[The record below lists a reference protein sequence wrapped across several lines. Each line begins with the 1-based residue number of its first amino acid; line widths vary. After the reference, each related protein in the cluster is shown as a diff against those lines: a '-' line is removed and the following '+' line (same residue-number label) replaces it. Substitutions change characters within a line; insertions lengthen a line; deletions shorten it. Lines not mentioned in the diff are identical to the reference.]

1 VDSFIS
7 RRLLLHEEVIMTTAL
22 LEKKLTEDAKK
33 QAAEEEE
40 IFGPALMG
48 NLLTDMWRF
57 AEEMEPFPA
66 GFGLRRRPLLRN
78 LLRTPVAAPWTP
90 TMEVFFDKGVFV
102 VRAELPGIDKEAVK
116 IEIVKGL
123 LTIQGERKYE
133 KEVAKKGYFTTECT
147 YGTFYRQIPIPEEA
161 KIGEAKAAFK
171 NGVLEVT
178 IPAPALEK
186 EVPRQLEIK

>member
-1 VDSFIS
+1 
-7 RRLLLHEEVIMTTAL
+7 MTTAL

-33 QAAEEEE
+33 QVAEEQEF
-40 IFGPALMG
+40 FGPTLMR
-48 NLLTDMWRF
+48 NLLGEMWPF
-57 AEEMEPFPA
+57 AEEMDPFFA
-66 GFGLRRRPLLRN
+66 GLGLRRRPLVRS

-90 TMEVFFDKGVFV
+90 TMEIFFDNGTFV
-102 VRAELPGIDKEAVK
+102 VRAELPGVDKNAVK
-116 IEIVKGL
+116 VEIVKGA

-161 KIGEAKAAFK
+161 KIAEAKAEFK

-186 EVPRQLEIK
+186 NVPRQLEIK

>member
-1 VDSFIS
+1 
-7 RRLLLHEEVIMTTAL
+7 MTTAL
-22 LEKKLTEDAKK
+22 LEKKLTEDARK
-33 QAAEEEE
+33 QTVEEEE
-40 IFGPALMG
+40 YFGPALMR
-48 NLLTDMWRF
+48 NLIGDMWPF
-57 AEEMEPFPA
+57 AEEMPFLG
-66 GFGLRRRPLLRN
+66 GFGLKRRPLLRN

-102 VRAELPGIDKEAVK
+102 VRTELPGIDKEAVK
-116 IEIVKGL
+116 VEIVKGL

-186 EVPRQLEIK
+186 EIPRPIEIK